1 MRINIIKL
9 MSAAE
14 KTFIRVT
21 NQDIYDKLLDIENH
35 QKETNGKVKLNR
47 WIVTTALSLIT
58 IVIVTLFRCLV
69 ID

>member
-1 MRINIIKL
+1 

-47 WIVTTALSLIT
+47 WVATTALSLIT
-58 IVIVTLFRCLV
+58 VVIVTLFRCLV